1 MPYTEG
7 ELVKVLEAMKL
18 SKGAPDMAIAELRT
32 VRKDIEYYFDDLLA
46 RPIAAKWSV
55 FITDSKKRTLEAIDG
70 KEIMPERTTDGL
82 IDGIISDMKSAKGW
96 VEPRLID
103 PKVIAEVMA
112 RDQAAAEKAGHPVG
126 PIKKVNQWA

>member
-82 IDGIISDMKSAKGW
+82 IDGIISDMKSAEGW
-96 VEPRLID
+96 AEPRPVD

-112 RDQAAAEKAGHPVG
+112 RDRAAAEKAGHPVG
-126 PIKKVNQWA
+126 PIKKVI